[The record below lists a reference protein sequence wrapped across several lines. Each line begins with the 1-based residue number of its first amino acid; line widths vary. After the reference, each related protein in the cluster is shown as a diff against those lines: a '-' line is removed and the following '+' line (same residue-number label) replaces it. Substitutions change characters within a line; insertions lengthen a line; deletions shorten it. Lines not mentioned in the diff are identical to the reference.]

1 MNTDV
6 DYLLYFDSSTSLPN
20 QLLLREQFENS
31 LETTIN
37 GQQPELVPVVL
48 LELEPFDMANR
59 PLSARYRDSLFK
71 AMGRHLMK
79 KVWGIVN
86 VTRLS
91 SKRFAI
97 ILSSPEPGH
106 TTVAMLQEIE
116 RSLASSFAVDYLQPV
131 FFRAN
136 LGVAYYP
143 CDGTD
148 LATLIGNAEKA
159 MLEVKAE
166 GGSDFQIF
174 TPPVRPLTRPEGA
187 PDWNF
192 LLTDLNSPH
201 QPPLSPPASNL
212 YYQAQ
217 FNYRTNQ
224 VTGVQAF
231 AGPRLAEYEGQPNNA
246 QSFHKA
252 FTGYDPAFKKSEMR
266 NACLQ
271 FKQWLDTGSYLTSLT
286 VKLAAAEL
294 LKPGIARQIAKI
306 IAETGLEPRHLV
318 IEVGEDTL
326 FKEVVTVSRNLDGL
340 KALGVRLTLGNIE
353 NGYSTLMY
361 LKRFHFDRLKIDLK
375 VFHKYVKENRSDRRL
390 VLQAMCQTSHELGMT
405 VLLSEVNVKKDLK
418 LLEDLAYELL
428 QGDRLGTILPAGE
441 FENLFI

>member
-1 MNTDV
+1 MKTDV
-6 DYLLYFDSSTSLPN
+6 DYLLYFDSSTTLPN

-48 LELEPFDMANR
+48 LELELFDMANK
-59 PLSARYRDSLFK
+59 PLSGRHRDSLFRE
-71 AMGRHLMK
+71 MGKHLMK

-97 ILSSPEPGH
+97 ILSPPEPGH

-131 FFRAN
+131 YFRAN

-143 CDGTD
+143 CDGAD

-159 MLEVKAE
+159 MLEVKAA

-174 TPPVRPLTRPEGA
+174 TPPVRPLTGPVA
-187 PDWNF
+187 TQDWNL
-192 LLTDLNSPH
+192 LLTELNSKR
-201 QPPLSPPASNL
+201 QTTVAPPAPNL

-217 FNYRTNQ
+217 FDYRTNQ

-231 AGPRLAEYEGQPNNA
+231 AGPRLAEYDGQPD
-246 QSFHKA
+246 SDKLFVKA
-252 FTGYDPAFKKSEMR
+252 RTGYEPALKKSELR
-266 NACLQ
+266 AACFQ
-271 FKQWLDTGSYLTSLT
+271 FKRWLDSESFLTGIT
-286 VKLAAAEL
+286 VKLAASEL
-294 LKPGIARQIAKI
+294 IRPGTGHQIAKI
-306 IAETGLEPRHLV
+306 IAETGLEPRHLA
-318 IEVGEDTL
+318 IEVGEDIL
-326 FKEVVTVSRNLDGL
+326 FKAVATVSRNLADL
-340 KALGVRLTLGNIE
+340 KALGIGLTLGNIE

-375 VFHKYVKENRSDRRL
+375 VFHKYIKENRSDKRL
-390 VLQAMCQTSHELGMT
+390 VLQAMCQVAHELGMS
-405 VLLSEVNVKKDLK
+405 VLLSEVSAKKDLK
-418 LLEDLAYELL
+418 LLEDLECELL
-428 QGDRLGTILPAGE
+428 QGERLGSILPAGE
-441 FENLFI
+441 FEDLFI